1 MAGGAS
7 SPQLLVFDTR
17 RGNREGQEIEKVLA
31 FHPADTPPVQQ
42 VTTAGLLHG
51 LLLFSSNFSQARARR
66 QVVRVGGRALAGSTG
81 GAGRATWQRLLP
93 LALGRMPTPAGSLY

>member
-51 LLLFSSNFSQARARR
+51 LLLFSSNFSQARA
-66 QVVRVGGRALAGSTG
+66 
-81 GAGRATWQRLLP
+81 AGRGCVWEAAHWLAAQAVQGGQLGSACSRLRSGGCP
-93 LALGRMPTPAGSLY
+93 PPADSLY